1 MSLSMNV
8 KDFALRS
15 IVCRFGATSNEAGFS
30 ARGPLAIALGAG
42 LAWWIWMVPTGL
54 SAEARLVM
62 IAFGLCVIGW
72 TMTTIGDTLIALAA
86 ALGLVAIGAVSPEE
100 FYRTLGTELIWLLVA
115 SFVIAAVLK
124 ASGVSDRLVMMALAN
139 VTSIRALFLV
149 LTLVI
154 SATALVIPSTSGRAA
169 LLLPA
174 FLAIAARLDDGATI
188 KALALLFPT
197 VILLSAGGTL
207 IGAGAHLLAVDYI
220 RRLGGPELDYLSWL
234 LLAMPFAL
242 ATSIAAMEII
252 LRVFL
257 DPMKRSASVSL
268 ATDRPRDAWSREHIW
283 LIGVVSLTVALWVL
297 TPLHGFGAGVVAI
310 GGALAAT
317 APGLS
322 PVSLKNA
329 FKVVEWDM
337 LIFMAAT
344 LLLGD
349 ALLATN
355 ADEWM
360 ARRLLILLG
369 GGGADY
375 GWLIAVLVALVALTA
390 HLVITSR
397 TARATV
403 LIPAV
408 AIPLT
413 ALGFQPAALIFLTV
427 MGTGFCQ
434 TLMASAKPVAL
445 FGTAEG
451 STYGQAD
458 LLRLSL
464 WLFPMMLVAL
474 MVFATVIWPMMG
486 LGLTR

>member
-1 MSLSMNV
+1 MSLSINLR
-8 KDFALRS
+8 DFASTPAFSRLGLTTGG
-15 IVCRFGATSNEAGFS
+15 GAPLKS
-30 ARGPLAIALGAG
+30 AATVVLASG
-42 LAWWIWMVPTGL
+42 LAWWIWTVPTGL
-54 SAEARLVM
+54 SSDARLVM

-72 TMTTIGDTLIALAA
+72 TMTTMGDTLIALAA
-86 ALGLVAIGAVSPEE
+86 ALALVGIGAVSPEE
-100 FYRTLGTELIWLLVA
+100 FYGTLGTELVWLLVA
-115 SFVIAAVLK
+115 SFIIAATLK
-124 ASGVSDRLVMMALAN
+124 ASGVSDRLILAALRR
-139 VTSIRALFLV
+139 VTTVRSLFLT
-149 LTLVI
+149 LTIVI

-174 FLAIAARLDDGATI
+174 FLAIAARLDDSATI

-197 VILLSAGGTL
+197 IILLSAGGTL

-220 RRLGGPELDYLSWL
+220 VRLGGPQLDYFQWL
-234 LLAMPFAL
+234 MLAMPFAL
-242 ATSIAAMEII
+242 ATSFAAMELI

-257 DPMKRSASVSL
+257 RDDQRSAFVSI
-268 ATDRPRDAWSREHIW
+268 ASDAPREAWSKEQLW
-283 LIGVVSLTVALWVL
+283 LIGVVALTIAMWML
-297 TPLHGFGAGVVAI
+297 TPLHGVSAGLIAI

-322 PVSLKNA
+322 PVSLRNA
-329 FKVVEWDM
+329 FKSVEWDM
-337 LIFMAAT
+337 LVFMAAT

-360 ARRLLILLG
+360 ARRLIILLG
-369 GGGADY
+369 GSAADHA
-375 GWLIAVLVALVALTA
+375 WLIVLIVTLIALGA

-413 ALGFQPAALIFLTV
+413 ALGFQPAGLIFLIV

-434 TLMASAKPVAL
+434 TMMASAKPVAL
-445 FGTAEG
+445 FGKAETE
-451 STYGQAD
+451 TYAAGD

-464 WLFPMMLVAL
+464 WLLPMMLTAL
-474 MVFATVIWPMMG
+474 VVFAVAIWPMMG